1 MNDCS
6 IKIERDGHSWC
17 YTAKAPDGKIA
28 IREGGFFKRDAAVTQ
43 AQAALRDLKTF
54 REAK

>member
-1 MNDCS
+1 MIDYS

-17 YTAKAPDGKIA
+17 CTVKAPDGEIA
-28 IREGGFFKRDAAVTQ
+28 IRESGFFKRDAAVTQ

-54 REAK
+54 PEAK